1 MRARLFTGRG
11 QRSAMLI
18 AGGVAGLALLV
29 TRAAAV
35 HDLARVLVFVVP
47 AVALAAVFLVFAVAL
62 PDRRLAPTWA
72 RFADIVESMLILS
85 VIPLA
90 LGIVGVYGA
99 VRNLS
104 N

>member
-1 MRARLFTGRG
+1 M
-11 QRSAMLI
+11 
-18 AGGVAGLALLV
+18 ALLV
-29 TRAAAV
+29 TRAAAT
-35 HDLARVLVFVVP
+35 HDVARVLVFVAP
-47 AVALAAVFLVFAVAL
+47 AIALAGLCLVFAVAL

-72 RFADIVESMLILS
+72 RFADIIESMLILS
-85 VIPLA
+85 VIPIA